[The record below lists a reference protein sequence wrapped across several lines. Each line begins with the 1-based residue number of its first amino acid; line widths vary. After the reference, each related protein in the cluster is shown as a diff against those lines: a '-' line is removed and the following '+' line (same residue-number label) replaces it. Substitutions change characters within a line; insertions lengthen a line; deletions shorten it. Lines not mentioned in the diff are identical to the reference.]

1 MLYIFLSSEPG
12 VKFALL
18 VVTVMQ
24 RELEVTACVSRTAGQ
39 LILIVWLVLLTAPNR
54 TPFHGFK

>member
-1 MLYIFLSSEPG
+1 MNRTLYIFLSSEPG

-18 VVTVMQ
+18 VVTVTQ

-39 LILIVWLVLLTAPNR
+39 LILIVWLVLLDDSY
-54 TPFHGFK
+54 